1 MTKLDDFAERRKT
14 ADAAKARLLDKFKA
28 RPLAD
33 DPAVLAKAAARDAI
47 IIARNERQAI
57 QLRERQAL
65 REAHEAEQA
74 RVKLALVAE
83 AEQAERDRAAQ
94 AIVDEIEKKVQRDE
108 RYAAR
113 KLRKQG

>member
-1 MTKLDDFAERRKT
+1 MTKTDNFAERRKT
-14 ADAAKARLLDKFKA
+14 ADAAKARLLDKFRT

-47 IIARNERQAI
+47 ITARNERQTI
-57 QLRERQAL
+57 QMRARQVQ
-65 REAHEAEQA
+65 REAFEAEQKRA
-74 RVKLALVAE
+74 KAALAAE
-83 AEQAERDRAAQ
+83 AAQAEIDRAAQ
-94 AIVDEIEKKVQRDE
+94 AIVDEVEKKAQRDE

>member
-1 MTKLDDFAERRKT
+1 MTKTDNFAERRKT
-14 ADAAKARLLDKFKA
+14 ADAAKARLLDKFKT

-47 IIARNERQAI
+47 ITARNERQAV
-57 QLRERQAL
+57 QMRERQAL
-65 REAHEAEQA
+65 REAHGAAQERAKA
-74 RVKLALVAE
+74 ALAAE
-83 AEQAERDRAAQ
+83 AAQADIDRAAQ
-94 AIVDEIEKKVQRDE
+94 AIADEVEKKAQRDE

>member
-1 MTKLDDFAERRKT
+1 MTKLDDFAERRKN
-14 ADAAKARLLDKFKA
+14 ADAAKARLLDKFKT

-33 DPAVLAKAAARDAI
+33 DPAVLAKVAARDAI

-74 RVKLALVAE
+74 RLKAVQAAE
-83 AEQAERDRAAQ
+83 TAQAERDCAAQ
-94 AIVDEIEKKVQRDE
+94 AIVDEIEKKAQRDE